1 MSINDFALSSYHL
14 YVIRLEKEVLCKH
27 RIVFEKLREKNI
39 LVNLH
44 YIPVYHHPY
53 YESIGFEKGYC
64 PNAET
69 FYKSA
74 ISIPIFPKLTSEE
87 QSFVV
92 KEIKSALFN

>member
-1 MSINDFALSSYHL
+1 MI
-14 YVIRLEKEVLCKH
+14 CKH
-27 RIVFEKLREKNI
+27 RNIFKTLREKNI

-44 YIPVYHHPY
+44 YIPVYLHPY

-64 PNAET
+64 PNAEI

-74 ISIPIFPKLTSEE
+74 ISIPIFPKLTQED
-87 QSFVV
+87 QAFVV